1 MILFIEL
8 KNISI
13 KKIYGLV
20 GFQIPHN
27 AFEKRLARIVLS
39 GKEIMNYGK
48 KEIDSKIDKI
58 NSSNKKVFNK
68 IKLNVKI
75 FAVIIVFTL
84 ILCVVFSVV
93 GIVRGLTDSAPD
105 INEENIMPDGYPSII
120 YDANG
125 KKVQKLMGINAN
137 REYKKITD
145 IPECVQNAF
154 VAIEDARFYKHSGVD
169 LQGILRAVFSALSDE
184 KMTQG
189 ASTITQQ
196 LLKNQVFGGGN
207 EKSFFGKVSRKI
219 QEQSLAIKLEST
231 IDKKKILEYYL
242 NTINLGQN
250 TMGVETASK
259 RYFGKSV
266 SKLTVSEA
274 AVLAGITQ
282 NPTEYNPITEQQNN
296 EAKRKIILKNMLD
309 QKYITE
315 DEYEEALGDDVY
327 SRIQDINKEKRT
339 SSYGDINSYYV
350 DAVIENVVSDLK
362 QKLGY
367 TETQAYNAIYREGLK
382 IYTCQD
388 QSLQKICDD
397 VINNDK
403 YYQKNTKSYLSYQL
417 KVKKSDGETESYTEG
432 DVRAFI
438 NDAHKKRISFYF
450 KNRKKAEKYIK
461 LFKKKNLDKHDKI
474 LSESINLIKQPQ
486 ASFVLME
493 QSTGKVRAIVGG
505 RGEKTANR
513 TLNRASSSKRQPG
526 STFKV
531 LSTYLPALDTSG
543 FTLANV
549 MDDAPYKYPGTNKR
563 VKDWDSSGYKGLT
576 SLRQGI
582 VDSVNIVTVKTFQK
596 VTPQTGFDYLLNL
609 GFTTLVDRRETSD
622 GQIYS
627 DIQLPTALGGLT
639 DGVTNVELT
648 AAYAA
653 IANGGT
659 YIKPVY
665 YTKIVDS
672 KGNVLLQNSKSG
684 KKVMKNTTAWLLTD
698 AMKDVIKRGTGKKAA
713 FKKIKMPQAGK
724 TGTTS
729 DNTDF
734 WFEGYTPYYTA
745 GIWLGYDS
753 MFTQMSGSA
762 SKIMWRDI
770 MEKVHKVKKLKN
782 KNFKKPEDIITRK
795 ICKKCGKLAVY
806 GLCDRAL
813 DGNDIKTEYFARGT
827 QPKESCDCHVKYT
840 FSNSTGHM
848 AETGASAST
857 NDKVY
862 LNKDESTYKA
872 QTKDTPYLIPGWL
885 K

>member
-1 MILFIEL
+1 
-8 KNISI
+8 
-13 KKIYGLV
+13 
-20 GFQIPHN
+20 
-27 AFEKRLARIVLS
+27 
-39 GKEIMNYGK
+39 MNYGK

-84 ILCVVFSVV
+84 ILCAVFSGV

-207 EKSFFGKVSRKI
+207 EKSFFGKFSRKI

-417 KVKKSDGETESYTEG
+417 KVKKSDGETELYTEG

-461 LFKKKNLDKHDKI
+461 MFKKKNLDKHDKI

-513 TLNRASSSKRQPG
+513 TLNRAASSKRQPG

>member
-1 MILFIEL
+1 
-8 KNISI
+8 
-13 KKIYGLV
+13 
-20 GFQIPHN
+20 
-27 AFEKRLARIVLS
+27 
-39 GKEIMNYGK
+39 MNYGK

-58 NSSNKKVFNK
+58 NSSNKKIFNK

-84 ILCVVFSVV
+84 ILCAVFSGV

-417 KVKKSDGETESYTEG
+417 KVKKSDGETELYTEG

-450 KNRKKAEKYIK
+450 KSRKKAEKYIK
-461 LFKKKNLDKHDKI
+461 IFKKKNLDKNDKI

-543 FTLANV
+543 FTLADV

>member
-1 MILFIEL
+1 
-8 KNISI
+8 
-13 KKIYGLV
+13 
-20 GFQIPHN
+20 
-27 AFEKRLARIVLS
+27 
-39 GKEIMNYGK
+39 MNYGK

-58 NSSNKKVFNK
+58 NSSNKKIFNK

-84 ILCVVFSVV
+84 ILCAVFSGV

-417 KVKKSDGETESYTEG
+417 KVKKSDGETELYTEG

-461 LFKKKNLDKHDKI
+461 MFKKKNLDKHDKI

-840 FSNSTGHM
+840 FSNSTGNM

>member
-1 MILFIEL
+1 
-8 KNISI
+8 
-13 KKIYGLV
+13 
-20 GFQIPHN
+20 
-27 AFEKRLARIVLS
+27 
-39 GKEIMNYGK
+39 MNYGK

-417 KVKKSDGETESYTEG
+417 KVKKSDGETELYTEG

-461 LFKKKNLDKHDKI
+461 MFKKKNLDKHDKI

-513 TLNRASSSKRQPG
+513 TLNRAASSKRQPG

>member
-1 MILFIEL
+1 
-8 KNISI
+8 
-13 KKIYGLV
+13 
-20 GFQIPHN
+20 
-27 AFEKRLARIVLS
+27 
-39 GKEIMNYGK
+39 MNYGK

-58 NSSNKKVFNK
+58 NSSNKKIFNK

-84 ILCVVFSVV
+84 ILCAVFSGV

-184 KMTQG
+184 KVTQG

-309 QKYITE
+309 QEYITE

-417 KVKKSDGETESYTEG
+417 KVKKSDGETELYTEG
-432 DVRAFI
+432 DVIAFI

>member
-1 MILFIEL
+1 
-8 KNISI
+8 
-13 KKIYGLV
+13 
-20 GFQIPHN
+20 
-27 AFEKRLARIVLS
+27 
-39 GKEIMNYGK
+39 MNYGK

-84 ILCVVFSVV
+84 ILCAVFSGV
-93 GIVRGLTDSAPD
+93 GMVRGLTDSAPD

-417 KVKKSDGETESYTEG
+417 KVKKSDGETELYTEG

-461 LFKKKNLDKHDKI
+461 MFKKKNLDKHDKI

>member
-1 MILFIEL
+1 
-8 KNISI
+8 
-13 KKIYGLV
+13 
-20 GFQIPHN
+20 
-27 AFEKRLARIVLS
+27 
-39 GKEIMNYGK
+39 MNYGK

-58 NSSNKKVFNK
+58 NSSNKKIFNK

-84 ILCVVFSVV
+84 ILCAVFSGV
-93 GIVRGLTDSAPD
+93 GIVRGLTDSVPD

-184 KMTQG
+184 KVTQG

-309 QKYITE
+309 QEYITE

-417 KVKKSDGETESYTEG
+417 KVKKPDGETELYTEG

-461 LFKKKNLDKHDKI
+461 MFKKKNLDKHDKI

-513 TLNRASSSKRQPG
+513 TLNRAASSKRQPG

>member
-1 MILFIEL
+1 
-8 KNISI
+8 
-13 KKIYGLV
+13 
-20 GFQIPHN
+20 
-27 AFEKRLARIVLS
+27 
-39 GKEIMNYGK
+39 MNYGK

-58 NSSNKKVFNK
+58 NSSNKKIFNK
-68 IKLNVKI
+68 IKINVKI

-84 ILCVVFSVV
+84 ILCAVFSGV

-184 KMTQG
+184 KVTQG

-339 SSYGDINSYYV
+339 FSYGDINSYYV

-417 KVKKSDGETESYTEG
+417 KVKKSDGETELYTEG

-461 LFKKKNLDKHDKI
+461 MFKKKNLDKHDKI

-513 TLNRASSSKRQPG
+513 TLNRAASSKRQPG

-713 FKKIKMPQAGK
+713 FKKIKMTQAGK

-840 FSNSTGHM
+840 FSNSTGNM

>member
-1 MILFIEL
+1 
-8 KNISI
+8 
-13 KKIYGLV
+13 
-20 GFQIPHN
+20 
-27 AFEKRLARIVLS
+27 
-39 GKEIMNYGK
+39 MNYGK

-58 NSSNKKVFNK
+58 NSSNKKIFNK

-84 ILCVVFSVV
+84 ILCAVFSGV

-309 QKYITE
+309 QEYITE

-362 QKLGY
+362 QKFGY

-417 KVKKSDGETESYTEG
+417 KVKKSDGETELYTEG

>member
-1 MILFIEL
+1 
-8 KNISI
+8 
-13 KKIYGLV
+13 
-20 GFQIPHN
+20 
-27 AFEKRLARIVLS
+27 
-39 GKEIMNYGK
+39 MNYGK

-58 NSSNKKVFNK
+58 NSSNKKIFNK

-84 ILCVVFSVV
+84 ILCAVFSGV

-184 KMTQG
+184 KVTQG

-339 SSYGDINSYYV
+339 FSYGDINSYYV

-417 KVKKSDGETESYTEG
+417 KVKKSDGETELYTEG

-461 LFKKKNLDKHDKI
+461 MFKKKNLDKHDKI

-513 TLNRASSSKRQPG
+513 TLNRAASSKRQPG

-713 FKKIKMPQAGK
+713 FKKIKMTQAGK

-782 KNFKKPEDIITRK
+782 KNFKKPEDIIARK

-840 FSNSTGHM
+840 FSNSTGNM

-862 LNKDESTYKA
+862 LNKDESTYKV

>member
-1 MILFIEL
+1 
-8 KNISI
+8 
-13 KKIYGLV
+13 
-20 GFQIPHN
+20 
-27 AFEKRLARIVLS
+27 
-39 GKEIMNYGK
+39 MNYGK

-84 ILCVVFSVV
+84 ILCAVFSGV

-417 KVKKSDGETESYTEG
+417 KVKKSDGETELYTEG

-461 LFKKKNLDKHDKI
+461 MFKKKNLDKHDKI

-513 TLNRASSSKRQPG
+513 TLNRAASSKRQPG

-596 VTPQTGFDYLLNL
+596 VTLQTGFDYLLNL

>member
-1 MILFIEL
+1 
-8 KNISI
+8 
-13 KKIYGLV
+13 
-20 GFQIPHN
+20 
-27 AFEKRLARIVLS
+27 
-39 GKEIMNYGK
+39 MNYGK

-58 NSSNKKVFNK
+58 NSSNKKIFNK

-84 ILCVVFSVV
+84 ILCAVFSGV

-184 KMTQG
+184 KVTQG

-417 KVKKSDGETESYTEG
+417 KVKKSDGETELYTEG

-513 TLNRASSSKRQPG
+513 TLNRAASSKRQPG

-672 KGNVLLQNSKSG
+672 KGNVLLQNSKSC

>member
-1 MILFIEL
+1 
-8 KNISI
+8 
-13 KKIYGLV
+13 
-20 GFQIPHN
+20 
-27 AFEKRLARIVLS
+27 
-39 GKEIMNYGK
+39 MNYGK

-84 ILCVVFSVV
+84 ILCAVFSGV

-417 KVKKSDGETESYTEG
+417 KVKKSDGETELYTEG

-450 KNRKKAEKYIK
+450 KNSKKAEKYIK
-461 LFKKKNLDKHDKI
+461 MFKKKNLDKHDKI

-827 QPKESCDCHVKYT
+827 QSKESCDCHVKYT

>member
-1 MILFIEL
+1 
-8 KNISI
+8 
-13 KKIYGLV
+13 
-20 GFQIPHN
+20 
-27 AFEKRLARIVLS
+27 
-39 GKEIMNYGK
+39 MNYGK

-84 ILCVVFSVV
+84 ILCAVFSGV

-417 KVKKSDGETESYTEG
+417 KVKKSDGETELYTEG

-461 LFKKKNLDKHDKI
+461 MFKKKNLDKHDKI

-609 GFTTLVDRRETSD
+609 GFTTLVDWRETSD

-840 FSNSTGHM
+840 FSNSTGNM

>member
-1 MILFIEL
+1 
-8 KNISI
+8 
-13 KKIYGLV
+13 
-20 GFQIPHN
+20 
-27 AFEKRLARIVLS
+27 
-39 GKEIMNYGK
+39 MNYGK

-84 ILCVVFSVV
+84 ILCAVFSGV

>member
-1 MILFIEL
+1 
-8 KNISI
+8 
-13 KKIYGLV
+13 
-20 GFQIPHN
+20 
-27 AFEKRLARIVLS
+27 
-39 GKEIMNYGK
+39 MNYGK

-84 ILCVVFSVV
+84 ILCAVFSVV

-309 QKYITE
+309 QEYITE

-417 KVKKSDGETESYTEG
+417 KVKKSDGETELYTEG

-461 LFKKKNLDKHDKI
+461 MFKKKNLDKHDKI

>member
-1 MILFIEL
+1 
-8 KNISI
+8 
-13 KKIYGLV
+13 
-20 GFQIPHN
+20 
-27 AFEKRLARIVLS
+27 
-39 GKEIMNYGK
+39 MNYGK

-461 LFKKKNLDKHDKI
+461 LFKTKNLDKHDNI

>member
-1 MILFIEL
+1 
-8 KNISI
+8 
-13 KKIYGLV
+13 
-20 GFQIPHN
+20 
-27 AFEKRLARIVLS
+27 
-39 GKEIMNYGK
+39 MNYGK

-58 NSSNKKVFNK
+58 NSSNKKIFNK

-84 ILCVVFSVV
+84 ILCAVFSGV

-184 KMTQG
+184 KVTQG

-309 QKYITE
+309 QEYITE

-417 KVKKSDGETESYTEG
+417 KVKKSDGKTELYTEG
-432 DVRAFI
+432 DVIAFI
-438 NDAHKKRISFYF
+438 NNAHKKRISFYF

-493 QSTGKVRAIVGG
+493 QSTRKVRAIVGG

-713 FKKIKMPQAGK
+713 FKKIKMTQAGK

-840 FSNSTGHM
+840 FSNSTGNM

>member
-1 MILFIEL
+1 
-8 KNISI
+8 
-13 KKIYGLV
+13 
-20 GFQIPHN
+20 
-27 AFEKRLARIVLS
+27 
-39 GKEIMNYGK
+39 MNYGK

-309 QKYITE
+309 QEYITE

-806 GLCDRAL
+806 GLCDRSL

>member
-1 MILFIEL
+1 
-8 KNISI
+8 
-13 KKIYGLV
+13 
-20 GFQIPHN
+20 
-27 AFEKRLARIVLS
+27 
-39 GKEIMNYGK
+39 MNYGK

-58 NSSNKKVFNK
+58 NSSNKKIFNK

-84 ILCVVFSVV
+84 ILCAVFSGV

-309 QKYITE
+309 QEYITE

-872 QTKDTPYLIPGWL
+872 QTKDTPYLIPGWM

>member
-1 MILFIEL
+1 
-8 KNISI
+8 
-13 KKIYGLV
+13 
-20 GFQIPHN
+20 
-27 AFEKRLARIVLS
+27 
-39 GKEIMNYGK
+39 MNYGK

-58 NSSNKKVFNK
+58 NSSNKKIFNK

-84 ILCVVFSVV
+84 ILCAVFSGV

-184 KMTQG
+184 KVTQG

-417 KVKKSDGETESYTEG
+417 KVKKSDGETELYTEG

-461 LFKKKNLDKHDKI
+461 MFKKKNLDKHDKI

-713 FKKIKMPQAGK
+713 FKKIKMTQAGK

>member
-1 MILFIEL
+1 
-8 KNISI
+8 
-13 KKIYGLV
+13 
-20 GFQIPHN
+20 
-27 AFEKRLARIVLS
+27 
-39 GKEIMNYGK
+39 MNYGK

-154 VAIEDARFYKHSGVD
+154 VAIEDARFYKHSGID

-309 QKYITE
+309 QEYITE

>member
-1 MILFIEL
+1 
-8 KNISI
+8 
-13 KKIYGLV
+13 
-20 GFQIPHN
+20 
-27 AFEKRLARIVLS
+27 
-39 GKEIMNYGK
+39 MNYGK

-58 NSSNKKVFNK
+58 NSSNKKIFNK

-84 ILCVVFSVV
+84 ILCAVFSGV

-207 EKSFFGKVSRKI
+207 EKSFLGKVSRKI

-309 QKYITE
+309 QEYITE

-417 KVKKSDGETESYTEG
+417 KVKKSDGETELYTEG

-461 LFKKKNLDKHDKI
+461 MFKKKNLDKHDKI

-782 KNFKKPEDIITRK
+782 KNFKKQEDIITRK

>member
-1 MILFIEL
+1 
-8 KNISI
+8 
-13 KKIYGLV
+13 
-20 GFQIPHN
+20 
-27 AFEKRLARIVLS
+27 
-39 GKEIMNYGK
+39 MNYGK

-58 NSSNKKVFNK
+58 NSSNKKIFNK

-84 ILCVVFSVV
+84 ILCAVFSVV

-309 QKYITE
+309 QEYITE

-417 KVKKSDGETESYTEG
+417 KVKKSDGETELYTEG

-461 LFKKKNLDKHDKI
+461 MFKKKNLDKHDKI

-513 TLNRASSSKRQPG
+513 TLNRAASSKRQPG

>member
-1 MILFIEL
+1 
-8 KNISI
+8 
-13 KKIYGLV
+13 
-20 GFQIPHN
+20 
-27 AFEKRLARIVLS
+27 
-39 GKEIMNYGK
+39 MNYGK

-84 ILCVVFSVV
+84 ILCAVFSGV

-417 KVKKSDGETESYTEG
+417 KVKKSDGETELYTEG

-461 LFKKKNLDKHDKI
+461 MFKKKNLDKHDKI

-513 TLNRASSSKRQPG
+513 TLNRAASSKRQPG

-734 WFEGYTPYYTA
+734 WFEGYTTYYTA

>member
-1 MILFIEL
+1 
-8 KNISI
+8 
-13 KKIYGLV
+13 
-20 GFQIPHN
+20 
-27 AFEKRLARIVLS
+27 
-39 GKEIMNYGK
+39 MNYGK

-58 NSSNKKVFNK
+58 NSSNKKIFNK

-84 ILCVVFSVV
+84 ILCAVFSVV

-762 SKIMWRDI
+762 SKVMWRDI

>member
-1 MILFIEL
+1 
-8 KNISI
+8 
-13 KKIYGLV
+13 
-20 GFQIPHN
+20 
-27 AFEKRLARIVLS
+27 
-39 GKEIMNYGK
+39 MNYGK

-684 KKVMKNTTAWLLTD
+684 KKVMKNTTVWLLTD

>member
-1 MILFIEL
+1 
-8 KNISI
+8 
-13 KKIYGLV
+13 
-20 GFQIPHN
+20 
-27 AFEKRLARIVLS
+27 
-39 GKEIMNYGK
+39 MNYGK

-58 NSSNKKVFNK
+58 NSSNKKIFNK

-84 ILCVVFSVV
+84 ILCAVFSGV

-184 KMTQG
+184 KVTQG

-417 KVKKSDGETESYTEG
+417 KVKKSDGETELYTEG

-461 LFKKKNLDKHDKI
+461 MFKKKNLDKHDKI

-513 TLNRASSSKRQPG
+513 TLNRAASSKRQPG

>member
-1 MILFIEL
+1 
-8 KNISI
+8 
-13 KKIYGLV
+13 
-20 GFQIPHN
+20 
-27 AFEKRLARIVLS
+27 
-39 GKEIMNYGK
+39 MNYGK

-58 NSSNKKVFNK
+58 NSSNKKIFNK

-84 ILCVVFSVV
+84 ILCAVFSGV

-184 KMTQG
+184 KVTQG

-309 QKYITE
+309 QEYITE

-417 KVKKSDGETESYTEG
+417 KVKKSDGETELYTEG

-513 TLNRASSSKRQPG
+513 TLNRAASSKRQPG

>member
-1 MILFIEL
+1 
-8 KNISI
+8 
-13 KKIYGLV
+13 
-20 GFQIPHN
+20 
-27 AFEKRLARIVLS
+27 
-39 GKEIMNYGK
+39 MNYGK

-58 NSSNKKVFNK
+58 NSSNKKIFNK

-84 ILCVVFSVV
+84 ILCAVFSGVE
-93 GIVRGLTDSAPD
+93 IVRGLTDSAPD

-184 KMTQG
+184 KVTQG

-417 KVKKSDGETESYTEG
+417 KVKKSDGETELYTEG

-513 TLNRASSSKRQPG
+513 TLNRAASSKRQPG

>member
-1 MILFIEL
+1 
-8 KNISI
+8 
-13 KKIYGLV
+13 
-20 GFQIPHN
+20 
-27 AFEKRLARIVLS
+27 
-39 GKEIMNYGK
+39 MNYGK

-84 ILCVVFSVV
+84 ILCAVFSGV

-189 ASTITQQ
+189 ARTITQQ

-417 KVKKSDGETESYTEG
+417 KVKKSDGETELYTEG

-461 LFKKKNLDKHDKI
+461 MFKKKNLDKHDKI

-513 TLNRASSSKRQPG
+513 TLNRAASSKRQPG

>member
-1 MILFIEL
+1 
-8 KNISI
+8 
-13 KKIYGLV
+13 
-20 GFQIPHN
+20 
-27 AFEKRLARIVLS
+27 
-39 GKEIMNYGK
+39 MNYGK

-84 ILCVVFSVV
+84 ILCAVFSGV

-309 QKYITE
+309 QEYITE

-417 KVKKSDGETESYTEG
+417 KVKKSDGETELYTEG

-698 AMKDVIKRGTGKKAA
+698 AMKDVIKKGTGKKAA

>member
-1 MILFIEL
+1 
-8 KNISI
+8 
-13 KKIYGLV
+13 
-20 GFQIPHN
+20 
-27 AFEKRLARIVLS
+27 
-39 GKEIMNYGK
+39 MNYGK

-84 ILCVVFSVV
+84 ILCAVFSGV

-250 TMGVETASK
+250 TMGIETASK

-417 KVKKSDGETESYTEG
+417 KVKKSDGETELYTEG

-461 LFKKKNLDKHDKI
+461 MFKKKNLDKHDKI

-513 TLNRASSSKRQPG
+513 TLNRAASSKRQPG

>member
-1 MILFIEL
+1 
-8 KNISI
+8 
-13 KKIYGLV
+13 
-20 GFQIPHN
+20 
-27 AFEKRLARIVLS
+27 
-39 GKEIMNYGK
+39 MNYGK

-58 NSSNKKVFNK
+58 NSSNKKIFNK

-84 ILCVVFSVV
+84 ILCAVFSGV

-184 KMTQG
+184 KVTQG

-417 KVKKSDGETESYTEG
+417 KVKKSDGETELYTEG

-461 LFKKKNLDKHDKI
+461 LFKKKNLYKHDKI

-513 TLNRASSSKRQPG
+513 TLNRAASSKRQPG

>member
-1 MILFIEL
+1 
-8 KNISI
+8 
-13 KKIYGLV
+13 
-20 GFQIPHN
+20 
-27 AFEKRLARIVLS
+27 
-39 GKEIMNYGK
+39 MNYGK

-58 NSSNKKVFNK
+58 NSSNKKIFNK

-84 ILCVVFSVV
+84 ILCAVFSGV

-184 KMTQG
+184 KVTQG

-309 QKYITE
+309 QEYITE

-417 KVKKSDGETESYTEG
+417 KVKKSDGKTELYTEG
-432 DVRAFI
+432 DVIAFI
-438 NDAHKKRISFYF
+438 NNAHKKRISFYF

-713 FKKIKMPQAGK
+713 FKKIKMTQAGK

>member
-1 MILFIEL
+1 
-8 KNISI
+8 
-13 KKIYGLV
+13 
-20 GFQIPHN
+20 
-27 AFEKRLARIVLS
+27 
-39 GKEIMNYGK
+39 MNYGK

-58 NSSNKKVFNK
+58 NSSNKKIFNK

-84 ILCVVFSVV
+84 ILCAVFSGV

-184 KMTQG
+184 KVTQG

-309 QKYITE
+309 QEYITE

-417 KVKKSDGETESYTEG
+417 KVKKSDGKTELYTEG
-432 DVRAFI
+432 DVIAFI
-438 NDAHKKRISFYF
+438 NNAHKKRISFYF

-474 LSESINLIKQPQ
+474 LSERINLIKQPQ

-713 FKKIKMPQAGK
+713 FKKIKMTQAGK

-840 FSNSTGHM
+840 FSNSTGNM

>member
-1 MILFIEL
+1 
-8 KNISI
+8 
-13 KKIYGLV
+13 
-20 GFQIPHN
+20 
-27 AFEKRLARIVLS
+27 
-39 GKEIMNYGK
+39 MNYGK

-58 NSSNKKVFNK
+58 NSSNKKIFNK

-84 ILCVVFSVV
+84 ILCAVFSGV

-848 AETGASAST
+848 AETGASASP

>member
-1 MILFIEL
+1 
-8 KNISI
+8 
-13 KKIYGLV
+13 
-20 GFQIPHN
+20 
-27 AFEKRLARIVLS
+27 
-39 GKEIMNYGK
+39 MNYGK

-58 NSSNKKVFNK
+58 NSSNKKIFNK

-84 ILCVVFSVV
+84 ILCAVFSVV

-309 QKYITE
+309 QEYITE

-417 KVKKSDGETESYTEG
+417 KVKKSDGETELYTEG

-461 LFKKKNLDKHDKI
+461 MFKKKNLDKHDKI

-827 QPKESCDCHVKYT
+827 QSKESCDCHVKYT

>member
-1 MILFIEL
+1 
-8 KNISI
+8 
-13 KKIYGLV
+13 
-20 GFQIPHN
+20 
-27 AFEKRLARIVLS
+27 
-39 GKEIMNYGK
+39 MNYGK

-382 IYTCQD
+382 IYICQD